1 MKFGKYFAAALPIC
15 LALMHATAHAG
26 ATAARGGAAAT
37 DPWAGN
43 WKDDRGGLAV
53 VVAREGVLD
62 MFGTDAASIYRAV
75 CVLDAPSRQTATCAG
90 DGVNHERGFRFVY
103 RSQLRLGEAGTLTEE
118 WEAQGPNVRLQGK
131 AVFKRAAVEGAR

>member
-1 MKFGKYFAAALPIC
+1 
-15 LALMHATAHAG
+15 MHATAHAG

-37 DPWAGN
+37 DLWPGN

-62 MFGTDAASIYRAV
+62 MFGTEVAAIYRAV
-75 CVLDAPSRQTATCAG
+75 CVLDTPSRQTATCAG

-103 RSQLRLGEAGTLTEE
+103 RGQLPLGEAGS
-118 WEAQGPNVRLQGK
+118 G
-131 AVFKRAAVEGAR
+131 AA